1 MKQWYLIQF
10 KPNSHRLAERNLT
23 RQGFEVFLP
32 MQDVTRRKAAR
43 FVSDLRPLFAGYM
56 FVSADRDAAPWR
68 AINST
73 LGVSRL
79 VSFDGTPKPMPQ
91 ELMASLM
98 QRCDEAGKLLP
109 PKTLNAGDLV
119 DVLSGP
125 FATFVATV
133 EEIDAEQRVWLLMEF
148 MGQSTRVHVAA
159 DQVQVSK

>member
-1 MKQWYLIQF
+1 
-10 KPNSHRLAERNLT
+10 
-23 RQGFEVFLP
+23 
-32 MQDVTRRKAAR
+32 MQDVTRRKTAR

-56 FVSADRDAAPWR
+56 FVSVDRDAAPWR

-79 VSFDGTPKPMPQ
+79 VSFDGTPKSMPR

-109 PKTLNAGDLV
+109 PKTLNAGDHV